1 MRLTNLEEIVVDIPV
16 PKPGLKPAWTPG
28 ITLTSSTVPIVKI
41 TTEDGLEGYG
51 VGTALGE
58 NISQF
63 LEKIPISL
71 ILGWIGEPFGV
82 EKIMKILRIAAK
94 IGPRPYVIEMA
105 LWDLIGKIC
114 KQPVYKLLGGFKDKV
129 KAYCSTAELKSTKK
143 MVKDAQDAVEMGFKG
158 IKLRARRTNISK
170 DIEVVKAVRDAVGD
184 DIEIMVDANQAWG
197 HLPPFWSVKTAIEFG
212 KALDKIDAAWL
223 EEPLHEENTEGIK
236 KLRKTIETPVAGGE
250 IGNDIFFYR
259 DLLVNDVYDIVQ
271 ADVTFSGGI
280 LECRKIA
287 GLCEAFCKE
296 LIPHA
301 WNNGLAIAATL
312 QLIGAI
318 PNCSWLEYP
327 YAPPCWTPEVR
338 DAILMEPILINKR
351 GYVEIPK
358 GPGLGVELNW
368 EVIEEYRIK

>member
-1 MRLTNLEEIVVDIPV
+1 MRLTNIEEIIVEIPL

-28 ITLTSSTVPIVKI
+28 ITLTSSTIPIIKV

-63 LEKIPISL
+63 LDRVPIPL

-82 EKIMKILRIAAK
+82 EKIMKILRIAGE
-94 IGPRPYVIEMA
+94 IGPRPYVLELA

-114 KQPVYKLLGGFKDKV
+114 KQPVYRLLGGFQNKV
-129 KAYCSTAELKSTKK
+129 KAYCSTAELKSAKK
-143 MVKDAQDAVEMGFKG
+143 IVKDVQDAVEMGFKG
-158 IKLRARRTNISK
+158 IKLRARRNKISK
-170 DIEVVKAVRDAVGD
+170 DIEVVHAVRDAVGD
-184 DIEIMVDANQAWG
+184 DIAIMVDANQAWG
-197 HLPPFWSVKTAIEFG
+197 HLPPFWSVKTAITFG

-223 EEPLHEENTEGIK
+223 EEPLHEKNVQGIK
-236 KLRKTIETPVAGGE
+236 ELRNAIETPVAGGE
-250 IGNDIFFYR
+250 LGNDIFFYR
-259 DLLVNDVYDIVQ
+259 DLLLNDVYDIIQ

-287 GLCEAFCKE
+287 GMCEAFCKD

-301 WNNGLAIAATL
+301 WNSGLAIAGTL

-318 PNCSWLEYP
+318 PNCSWLEFP
-327 YAPPCWTPEVR
+327 HAPPCWTADVR
-338 DAILMEPILINKR
+338 DAILTKPILIDKR
-351 GYVEIPK
+351 GYVEIPQ

-368 EVIEEYRIK
+368 ETIEKYRVK